1 MSPLRGLTI
10 YSILVPT
17 ADAVG
22 YWYSAPP
29 GLKVEV
35 ASYVEARGLIVA

>member
-10 YSILVPT
+10 YSILIPT

-22 YWYSAPP
+22 YCYVAPP
-29 GLKVEV
+29 GLKKLLPL
-35 ASYVEARGLIVA
+35 SDG